1 MRDSLTCRK
10 NDEKIRQTFGGTEN
24 NAYLCPRKRLIIR
37 NMRTARQN
45 SINNMSFHSHV
56 IEDIPNKTTL
66 QAMSE
71 CESGNELEE
80 LTIDN
85 INNLEE
91 YISKL

>member
-1 MRDSLTCRK
+1 
-10 NDEKIRQTFGGTEN
+10 
-24 NAYLCPRKRLIIR
+24 
-37 NMRTARQN
+37 MRTARQN
-45 SINNMSFHSHV
+45 SINNVTFHSHV
-56 IEDIPNKTTL
+56 INDTPNGITL

-71 CESGNELEE
+71 CESGNKLEE

>member
-1 MRDSLTCRK
+1 MTRKSAKHLVERKIMRIFAVEYHKYIT
-10 NDEKIRQTFGGTEN
+10 
-24 NAYLCPRKRLIIR
+24 
-37 NMRTARQN
+37 NMRTVRQN
-45 SINNMSFHSHV
+45 SINNVTFHSQV
-56 IEDIPNKTTL
+56 NKDAPNVTTL

-71 CESGNELEE
+71 CESGKELEE